1 MKKLLAILTIGL
13 ACSANAVTGNNITL
27 KGELSPMG
35 IGSMP
40 ADSTFDTDNGSY
52 CLGTYAENK
61 GKTYRKNLNAIL
73 AKCQPEEP
81 CIINVNIKK
90 DSDHDFAGIIVKV
103 NSVSKQ

>member
-27 KGELSPMG
+27 KGELNVG
-35 IGSMP
+35 GGATP
-40 ADSTFDTDNGSY
+40 ADSTFGAENGVY
-52 CLGTYAENK
+52 ALGTNA
-61 GKTYRKNLNAIL
+61 KTYHKIQDAIL

-81 CIINVNIKK
+81 CVLNVNIKK
-90 DSDHDFAGIIVKV
+90 DSYWDGAIVKI